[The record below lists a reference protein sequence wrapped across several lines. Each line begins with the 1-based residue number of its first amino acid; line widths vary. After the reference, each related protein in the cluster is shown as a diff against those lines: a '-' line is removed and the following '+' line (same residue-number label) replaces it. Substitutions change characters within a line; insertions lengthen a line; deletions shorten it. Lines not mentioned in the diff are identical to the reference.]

1 MTLTVDRIE
10 ELQSLYA
17 DRYEEVLAYQQEV
30 DDFHN
35 RVGLYADVT
44 DEDYED
50 YEEGVAPTVRPSAF
64 WGAHIP
70 FSEQVTL
77 ALRVGYYE
85 GLLTNQY
92 DSYRFNVSS
101 YYRLGQ
107 ILGSMARR
115 GEIPH
120 DSWKAIVWAVDDL
133 TGFMKSLPLGVQT
146 YNIAKDIAASINGEG
161 EFDASK
167 HYYEAN

>member
-10 ELQSLYA
+10 ELQSLYGKQ
-17 DRYEEVLAYQQEV
+17 YEEVLAYQQEV
-30 DDFHN
+30 DEYRNDN
-35 RVGLYADVT
+35 EDDVAT
-44 DEDYED
+44 NLRKSD
-50 YEEGVAPTVRPSAF
+50 F
-64 WGAHIP
+64 WGAHMP

-92 DSYRFNVSS
+92 DGYRFNVSS